1 MVVKSLGDLS
11 IAIHEIGKKYDI
23 DGYVKEFRSSL
34 TTEINPKFWDSL
46 DGIRKGSDAEDA
58 SPVEKIMLLSSLI
71 TEDELDKVTQ
81 INKKLEGKYKYEQFV
96 RECEHARQSF
106 LHERKSYF
114 SMRVAKKHSDD
125 SGNGGFGSYFEVTGM
140 TDIMLSEW
148 IDALLKN
155 IYPNHLDIEYEDI
168 NGKRVKT
175 KISHRICVV
184 TPEYVE
190 APLIDRYHGSSG
202 YDQFYLHSV
211 YDIKKRK
218 WIYIP
223 MRLIVDVSME
233 DGTPLADLDIP

>member
-1 MVVKSLGDLS
+1 
-11 IAIHEIGKKYDI
+11 
-23 DGYVKEFRSSL
+23 
-34 TTEINPKFWDSL
+34 
-46 DGIRKGSDAEDA
+46 
-58 SPVEKIMLLSSLI
+58 
-71 TEDELDKVTQ
+71 
-81 INKKLEGKYKYEQFV
+81 
-96 RECEHARQSF
+96 
-106 LHERKSYF
+106 
-114 SMRVAKKHSDD
+114 
-125 SGNGGFGSYFEVTGM
+125 M